1 MDQQA
6 SRFDYIIVGGG
17 TAGCILANRLT
28 ADGRH
33 RVLVLEAGENA
44 SSRWISI
51 PAGFSKLLTDPR
63 FNWRFATEPE
73 DNTRGRV
80 ISVPRGKGLGG
91 STLING
97 MIYVRGQPG
106 DYDAWARAGATGWG
120 AGEVMDVFRQIENY
134 APGGASR
141 GNAAQGDA
149 SPRYASSGVA
159 SLRDASQRA
168 DAPVGALRGH
178 EGPMHLEQVAE
189 RFPLSDAFLQAA
201 QQDGQPLN
209 PDYNGASQEGFGY
222 YQVLQHRGQRWSVVD
237 GYLKP
242 ALKRPNLSVECGA
255 HVTRLLF
262 EGTRCVGVE
271 YRQHGRTLQARAGR
285 ETLLCLGAVQTPQ
298 LLELSGVGNPELL
311 RRHGIGVVLAR
322 HGVGEHYIDHY
333 ATRMNWRVRNTV
345 TLNEMSRGMRLA
357 RQVASY
363 YAMRRGILT
372 LGTGLVHGFVRTRD
386 DLATPDV
393 QYFFV
398 HASYANAAERI
409 LDREPGMTIGVA
421 QLRPE
426 SIGSIHIKSPDPFS
440 GPSIRPNFL
449 AAEEDRRS
457 LVEGMKLARR
467 IVSQPA
473 LRQYVAHEMSPGD
486 NVHSDDEWLDFARA
500 NGQTIYHPVG
510 TCRMGSDADAVTDP
524 RLRVRGIAGLR
535 VVDASVMPSMVSGNT
550 QGAVMMVAEKGA
562 RMILEDA
569 RQP

>member
-1 MDQQA
+1 MGQQA

-17 TAGCILANRLT
+17 TAGAILANRLT

-44 SSRWISI
+44 SSMWISI

-120 AGEVMDVFRQIENY
+120 AADVMDVFRQIENY
-134 APGGASR
+134 APRDASP
-141 GNAAQGDA
+141 GDA
-149 SPRYASSGVA
+149 SPG
-159 SLRDASQRA
+159 DA
-168 DAPVGALRGH
+168 GRGRG
-178 EGPMHLEQVAE
+178 GPMHVEQVAE
-189 RFPLSDAFLQAA
+189 RYPVSDAFLQAA

-209 PDYNGASQEGFGY
+209 PDYNGASQEGFGH
-222 YQVLQHRGQRWSVVD
+222 YQVLQHRGRRWSVVD

-262 EGTRCVGVE
+262 EGTRCVGVQ
-271 YRQHGRTLQARAGR
+271 YTQHGKTLRARAGR

-298 LLELSGVGNPELL
+298 LLELSGVGDPELL

-322 HGVGEHYIDHY
+322 KGVGENYIDHF
-333 ATRMNWRVRNTV
+333 ATRMNWRVRNAV
-345 TLNEMSRGMRLA
+345 TLNEMSRGLRLA
-357 RQVASY
+357 QQVARY

-372 LGTGLVHGFVRTRD
+372 LGTGLVHGFVRTRE
-386 DLATPDV
+386 DLPTPDV

-426 SIGSIHIKSPDPFS
+426 SIGSIHIKSADPLA
-440 GPSIRPNFL
+440 GPAIRPNFL

-467 IVSQPA
+467 IVSRPA
-473 LRQYVAHEMSPGD
+473 LQQYVAHEMSPGD
-486 NVHSDDEWLDFARA
+486 QVQGDDQWLDFARA
-500 NGQTIYHPVG
+500 NGQTIYHPIG

-524 RLRVRGIAGLR
+524 RLRVKGIAGLR

-569 RQP
+569 RQ